1 MVNSRD
7 SLSKIPKMNNDA
19 NPYIITLD
27 IYKEGYWAYDI
38 SNYYK
43 GRVDDNGTPFMV
55 RWYEHGQI
63 KNVHGMRP
71 FIRGTVGQH
80 TIDDKTD
87 PDNPKITPSPDCS
100 QIDQTGETTD
110 TLDGG
115 VAVYRMVNQCFTQ
128 EGMFYGEIGLKD
140 SQGTVLSSVD
150 IAFKVLGG
158 CMNMIGARKFYVS
171 EFEKALDNLNEII
184 GQTKKDFSE
193 QLSQLIT
200 DSRNAYL
207 NETKDAHDSLE
218 ALKSQIQANR
228 DEQENLNQHLIST
241 DQKIEAGDVVT
252 NKHFTDVTD
261 KLGTDIENKLSQIS
275 STVPWFKDSDTIMK
289 TYPNGYA
296 GVVIAADTMHKWIFH
311 DGMWNDA
318 GPYKEDI
325 TENGEIIAY
334 LDDGRVLTWD
344 SADPQCS
351 LNLSNISTGLSIK
364 GASTISIKKDDIY
377 KAFNSSTFVKLKDD
391 IVSGP
396 SFALIFYLSSK
407 KLGVINPAADTISP
421 DSKILFL
428 HHFTS
433 VNAGLLVDSQLSS
446 QVKNFNNL
454 IDSTN
459 QRIGDSSYAYI
470 SGNNHDF
477 SLNYQQD
484 DCKMK
489 FGSDWVEL
497 WSAGKTYD
505 IKVSDILAAAN
516 KATDLVKVNSD
527 NSISPKPGG
536 NGRFT
541 IYYDTATKTINFIDQ
556 ANTRITP
563 TGVRLF
569 THQYNSCDSGLLVDY
584 AVNKGFFDLQ
594 KQNDQ
599 LKQKIE
605 KDQVPS
611 YFTENLNSGI
621 DRVNQNMGEAGPNSM
636 SFLFITDM
644 HWGGNAK
651 HSPALVHEVMRHTGL
666 PLMVSGGDL
675 FDQGEKNEMMQQATE
690 AIGAIKQPGI
700 FMANVFGNHDDNWN
714 SWGGQHDHPERKF
727 SYSDIYG
734 YEFSYMMRDK
744 KLVDDFHYLNLG
756 VDFTYTFAT
765 TDASGQVWRFICVD
779 TGNMTTGFNINQ
791 NSFNKILDLLKKS
804 ENEKI
809 IFIAHIFSNNHA
821 HTSFE
826 QDLEKIV
833 DARNSLGVCTLENQS
848 SDTIDFSQSSN
859 TSKII
864 ACFGGHEHEDYDWT
878 TPKGVPFILT
888 DSDNAPRTE
897 TTKYSHEYGTVGEQC
912 FDIMTINPS
921 TKTIKAVRIGRGI
934 DRQFTF

>member
-1 MVNSRD
+1 MVDDQIKVTHDNNGRFYR
-7 SLSKIPKMNNDA
+7 IKMDLA
-19 NPYIITLD
+19 
-27 IYKEGYWAYDI
+27 KEGSEIWDLTPYF
-38 SNYYK
+38 K
-43 GRVDDNGTPFMV
+43 GRVGDNRFGLQVVWTYQGRLLDTTGMKPYIEGNVGNYSFDDKKDLQLAPDAATV
-55 RWYEHGQI
+55 RYTGNPSDCQSGGRVTYYFPEQMFPRDGIFKGYIGLLDDRDDSSHPHISG
-63 KNVHGMRP
+63 V
-71 FIRGTVGQH
+71 TVWFRVLPGIAQMGHACDVYISDLDKALQNFKVKLDQH
-80 TIDDKTD
+80 DKDYQTQLQQVIDD
-87 PDNPKITPSPDCS
+87 
-100 QIDQTGETTD
+100 
-110 TLDGG
+110 
-115 VAVYRMVNQCFTQ
+115 
-128 EGMFYGEIGLKD
+128 
-140 SQGTVLSSVD
+140 
-150 IAFKVLGG
+150 
-158 CMNMIGARKFYVS
+158 ARNTYNS
-171 EFEKALDNLNEII
+171 
-184 GQTKKDFSE
+184 
-193 QLSQLIT
+193 
-200 DSRNAYL
+200 
-207 NETKDAHDSLE
+207 ETKNAHDSLE
-218 ALKSQIQANR
+218 ALKGQIQANR
-228 DEQENLNQHLIST
+228 DEQANLEEHLTLT
-241 DQKIEAGDVVT
+241 DTKITDGDVVT
-252 NKHFTDVTD
+252 NKHFNDVTE
-261 KLGTDIENKLSQIS
+261 KLGTDIQNKLSQIS
-275 STVPWFKDSDTIMK
+275 STVPWLKDSATIMK
-289 TYPNGYA
+289 KYPNGYA
-296 GVVIAADTMHKWIFH
+296 GVVIAADTMHKWVYY
-311 DGMWNDA
+311 DGMWNDE

-325 TENGEIIAY
+325 TQNGEIIAY
-334 LDDGRVLTWD
+334 LDTGKVLTWD
-344 SADPQCS
+344 PADNQCS
-351 LNLSNISTGLSIK
+351 LNLSDISTGLTIRGANNVSI
-364 GASTISIKKDDIY
+364 TKDDIY

-391 IVSGP
+391 IVLGT
-396 SFALIFYLSSK
+396 SFALVFYLSSQK
-407 KLGVINPAADTISP
+407 IGVINPSDDTISP
-421 DSKILFL
+421 DTKILFL
-428 HHFTS
+428 HHYTS

-446 QVKNFNNL
+446 QVQNFNNL

-459 QRIGDSSYAYI
+459 QRIGEGSFVYVSY
-470 SGNNHDF
+470 SEGF
-477 SLNYQQD
+477 SLDYQQN
-484 DCKMK
+484 DCKIK
-489 FGSDWVEL
+489 FEGDWVEL

-541 IYYDTATKTINFIDQ
+541 IYYDTATNTINFIDQ

-569 THQYNSCDSGLLVDY
+569 THQYSSCDSGLLVDY

-734 YEFSYMMRDK
+734 YEFAYMMRDK

-897 TTKYSHEYGTVGEQC
+897 TTKYGHEYGTVGEQC

>member
-171 EFEKALDNLNEII
+171 EFEKALDNLNAII
-184 GQTKKDFSE
+184 EKTKKDFNE
-193 QLSQLIT
+193 QLNQLIT

-218 ALKSQIQANR
+218 ALKSQIKANR
-228 DEQENLNQHLIST
+228 DEQANLEEHLTLT
-241 DQKIEAGDVVT
+241 DTKITDGDVVT
-252 NKHFTDVTD
+252 NKHFNDVTE
-261 KLGTDIENKLSQIS
+261 KLGTDIQNKLSQIS
-275 STVPWFKDSDTIMK
+275 STVPWFKDSATIMEK
-289 TYPNGYA
+289 YPNGYA
-296 GVVIAADTMHKWIFH
+296 GVVIAADTMHKWVYY
-311 DGMWNDA
+311 DGMWNDE

-477 SLNYQQD
+477 SLNYQQV

-489 FGSDWVEL
+489 FGSDWVE
-497 WSAGKTYD
+497 
-505 IKVSDILAAAN
+505 
-516 KATDLVKVNSD
+516 
-527 NSISPKPGG
+527 
-536 NGRFT
+536 
-541 IYYDTATKTINFIDQ
+541 
-556 ANTRITP
+556 
-563 TGVRLF
+563 
-569 THQYNSCDSGLLVDY
+569 
-584 AVNKGFFDLQ
+584 
-594 KQNDQ
+594 
-599 LKQKIE
+599 
-605 KDQVPS
+605 
-611 YFTENLNSGI
+611 
-621 DRVNQNMGEAGPNSM
+621 
-636 SFLFITDM
+636 
-644 HWGGNAK
+644 
-651 HSPALVHEVMRHTGL
+651 
-666 PLMVSGGDL
+666 
-675 FDQGEKNEMMQQATE
+675 
-690 AIGAIKQPGI
+690 
-700 FMANVFGNHDDNWN
+700 
-714 SWGGQHDHPERKF
+714 
-727 SYSDIYG
+727 
-734 YEFSYMMRDK
+734 
-744 KLVDDFHYLNLG
+744 
-756 VDFTYTFAT
+756 
-765 TDASGQVWRFICVD
+765 
-779 TGNMTTGFNINQ
+779 
-791 NSFNKILDLLKKS
+791 
-804 ENEKI
+804 
-809 IFIAHIFSNNHA
+809 
-821 HTSFE
+821 
-826 QDLEKIV
+826 
-833 DARNSLGVCTLENQS
+833 
-848 SDTIDFSQSSN
+848 
-859 TSKII
+859 
-864 ACFGGHEHEDYDWT
+864 
-878 TPKGVPFILT
+878 
-888 DSDNAPRTE
+888 
-897 TTKYSHEYGTVGEQC
+897 
-912 FDIMTINPS
+912 
-921 TKTIKAVRIGRGI
+921 
-934 DRQFTF
+934 